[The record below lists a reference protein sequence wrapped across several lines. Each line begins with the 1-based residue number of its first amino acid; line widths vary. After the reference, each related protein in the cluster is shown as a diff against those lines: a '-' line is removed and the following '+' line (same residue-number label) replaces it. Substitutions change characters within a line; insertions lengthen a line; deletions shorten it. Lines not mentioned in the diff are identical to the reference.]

1 MTAHLVVHAAWTHDR
16 NTEEDT
22 VTIPVDPEPGEDADD
37 LAWRYDAAIT
47 AALPAHWGDWDLLS
61 AEVVG

>member
-1 MTAHLVVHAAWTHDR
+1 MTSTQGGR
-16 NTEEDT
+16 T
-22 VTIPVDPEPGEDADD
+22 VTIPVHPEPGETADD
-37 LAWRYDAAIT
+37 LVWRYDAAIT